1 MRGIIAFFMIL
12 GMGGLAVHGCA
23 STVGG
28 GGGQVTE
35 RVIRAEPAQIVEA
48 MNRSLS
54 GDGMEVVS
62 RSDSGDYYRLAL
74 TEAEMRSNPQFGRLA
89 DQGAVVFNAH
99 VTQAKIEFTA
109 NFDSGLVSGFTI
121 DMTRTSDGSGT
132 LARVSPVIRNNGQ
145 APNEAMMAALSRN
158 FGRYGERTL
167 ETIANAAESDRS
179 QPVL

>member
-23 STVGG
+23 STVGAG
-28 GGGQVTE
+28 GGGVTE

-54 GDGMEVVS
+54 ADGMEVVS
-62 RSDSGDYYRLAL
+62 RSDSGDYYRLAM

-121 DMTRTSDGSGT
+121 DMSPTTDGT

-167 ETIANAAESDRS
+167 ETIADAAESDRS
-179 QPVL
+179 RPVL